1 MHMSSHIPQRL
12 AELSAQ
18 PLLPESHVRFLYELR
33 DSGVQPDVI
42 YDVGACVLH
51 WYSQAVQVWPHA
63 VYHVCEA
70 MHSVEFLYKQHDLKY
85 HLGVL
90 SNSDRRTVTFW
101 QNDQHPGGNSYY
113 KENEAHNPQ
122 VHEYFNAQH
131 VRLMPTMTLDRV
143 ICQKGWRPPNLIKMD
158 VQGAE
163 LDVLQGMCQVL
174 PHVQHV
180 ILELQQVEYNQGAPQ
195 APEVIDWLTQQGFT
209 CAAPLFSNN
218 GVDGDYYF
226 RRMS

>member
-1 MHMSSHIPQRL
+1 MHSHITQRL
-12 AELSAQ
+12 TELSAQ
-18 PLLPESHVRFLYELR
+18 PLLPESHVRFLYHLR
-33 DSGVQPDVI
+33 DQGVHPTII

-51 WYSQAVQVWPHA
+51 WYNQAVQVWPQA
-63 VYHVCEA
+63 QYYLFEA
-70 MHSVEFLYKQHDLKY
+70 MHSVEFLYKERNLNY

-101 QNDQHPGGNSYY
+101 QNDHHPGGNSYY
-113 KENEAHNPQ
+113 KENELHNPQ
-122 VHEYFNAQH
+122 VHEYFNSAH
-131 VRLMPTMTLDRV
+131 KRLMPCRTLDQVVSERA
-143 ICQKGWRPPNLIKMD
+143 WPMPNLVKMD

-163 LDVLQGMCQVL
+163 ADVLQGMQHIL

-180 ILELQQVEYNQGAPQ
+180 ILELQHVEYNQGAPQ
-195 APEVIDWLTQQGFT
+195 ADQVIAWLKDQGFT

>member
-1 MHMSSHIPQRL
+1 MSSAIQQRL

-18 PLLPESHVRFLYELR
+18 PLLPESHVRFLYHLR
-33 DSGVQPDVI
+33 DQGVQPAII

-51 WYSQAVQVWPHA
+51 WYSQAVQVWPQA
-63 VYHVCEA
+63 AYYVCEA
-70 MHSVEFLYKQHDLKY
+70 MHSVEFLYKQHGLNY

-90 SNSDRRTVTFW
+90 SNSDRRTVAFW
-101 QNDQHPGGNSYY
+101 QNDHHPGGNSYY
-113 KENEAHNPQ
+113 KENELHNPQ

-131 VRLMPTMTLDRV
+131 RRLMPTCTLDRV
-143 ICQKGWRPPNLIKMD
+143 ITERGWPLPDLIKMD

-163 LDVLQGMCQVL
+163 ADVLQGMQQVL

-195 APEVIDWLTQQGFT
+195 APQVISWLEQQGFS
-209 CAAPLFSNN
+209 CEAPLFSNN

>member
-1 MHMSSHIPQRL
+1 MPDQITNRL

-18 PLLPESHVRFLYELR
+18 PLLPESHVRFLYDLR
-33 DSGVQPDVI
+33 DQGVQPKVI

-63 VYHVCEA
+63 SYYVFEA
-70 MHSVEFLYKQHDLKY
+70 MHSVEFLYKQHGLNY

-131 VRLMPTMTLDRV
+131 RRLMCTQTLDRV
-143 ICQKGWRPPNLIKMD
+143 VTSRGWPPPDLIKMD

-163 LDVLQGMCQVL
+163 ADVLQGMCQLL

-180 ILELQQVEYNQGAPQ
+180 ILELQHVEYNQGAPQ
-195 APEVIDWLTQQGFT
+195 APEVITWLAQQGFT
-209 CAAPLFSNN
+209 CEAPLFTNN

-226 RRMS
+226 RRSS